1 MALFSGLRSMFG
13 GGKTVYIILGL
24 LLVAGIYMYSSRK
37 GATILD
43 GMMSSVP
50 SPTFPAA
57 ASSGTSVTDGA
68 TEIATGAAVP
78 STITASAAVPESS
91 STIVG
96 SKAPATV
103 PSELLPK
110 DIYSEWS
117 VSSPG
122 TDLNVTLDPFS
133 RLATV
138 STPPTRN
145 ISLDLRGDVPIEKQS
160 VGPWNQSTLEDVSSK
175 SLNIG
180 GFATPL
186 A

>member
-1 MALFSGLRSMFG
+1 MFG
-13 GGKTVYIILGL
+13 GGKTIYIILGL
-24 LLVAGIYMYSSRK
+24 LLVVGIYLYSSRH
-37 GATILD
+37 GTAILD

-57 ASSGTSVTDGA
+57 ASSGPSVTDGA
-68 TEIATGAAVP
+68 TVISSGAAVP
-78 STITASAAVPESS
+78 TGITASAAAPET
-91 STIVG
+91 STAIAG
-96 SKAPATV
+96 SKSPATV

-145 ISLDLRGDVPIEKQS
+145 ISLDLRGDVPIEKQN
-160 VGPWNQSTLEDVSSK
+160 VGPWNQSTLEDVASK

-180 GFATPL
+180 GFASPL